1 MSLRT
6 NPVSHLTGLTARAV
20 IATAIVV
27 LTVAVAVLSV
37 VASTAAR
44 QERENA
50 QRNLDRSADLVA
62 QFLLGRD
69 RTLIG
74 GARVFVQ
81 YPPFRAT
88 IRGGPREDVLDQ
100 AISAADQI
108 AADWVFITN
117 DSGLRIAKS
126 DEPLS
131 SPVPMAQVPLVA
143 GALTGQEQ
151 HGFGASGDTMLFQ
164 AVALPI
170 KADLGPPAGV
180 LVATQVIDSAF
191 LSMVKTATS
200 SDLLFYTR
208 DPEGRERPAAS
219 TVPGS
224 VRELTEFLANRIT
237 AEETSSHGVM
247 LGSARYRWIGT
258 SLFTAGGEVV
268 GGFLVLRAENNAST
282 GIAALRG
289 PVLVAAIVGAI
300 AILLAA
306 FLVSRYIA
314 TPMRE
319 LATVINRIAEGEPL
333 VQTETSASG
342 SEIREL
348 QELSTSFETLQRDL
362 RDKQALISASRFK
375 RAQSSESVRTAD
387 RNVRSIRNTP
397 RGGGSPAILSRQI
410 SRPGL
415 LLDDGD
421 VLANRYVIQAE
432 VGRGGL
438 GIVYRA
444 LDRVLG
450 ETVAVKALRPELALA
465 EGAGFERLKRELR
478 ITRKLSHRNIVR
490 THDIGETDEVPF
502 LTMEYVDGASLATI
516 IASRGPLSRN
526 AVLAM
531 AKQMLGALLVAHGHG
546 VIHGDLKPQNL
557 LIDANG
563 LLKITD
569 FGVARLMRSV
579 RSRPAA
585 SNPGSSARLTGAVI
599 GTPEY
604 MAPEQLIGEPS
615 SIKSDLYA
623 AGIVLKE
630 CLTGSTPYQA
640 DTPIEFVARKLG
652 TDGERADSLRADG
665 LRADGTRADGTAEV
679 AARGGESSV
688 SDVLSLIE
696 TLMNPRVEL
705 RPESAHDAFVR
716 FARLG

>member
-1 MSLRT
+1 MPLRP

-20 IATAIVV
+20 IATAV
-27 LTVAVAVLSV
+27 VAVAVAAAVLSV
-37 VASTAAR
+37 VASNAAR
-44 QERENA
+44 EENENA
-50 QRNLDRSADLVA
+50 QQNLDRSADLVA

-108 AADWVFITN
+108 AADWVFIT
-117 DSGLRIAKS
+117 DDKGVRIAKS

-131 SPVPMAQVPLVA
+131 SPVPMAQVPLIA

-151 HGFGASGDTMLFQ
+151 RGFGASGDTMLFQ

-191 LSMVKTATS
+191 LAMVKTATS

-208 DPEGRERPAAS
+208 GPEGRERPAAS

-224 VRELTEFLANRIT
+224 VRELGEFLANRTT
-237 AEETSSHGVM
+237 AEEKSSHGVM
-247 LGSARYRWIGT
+247 LGNVRYRWMGT

-268 GGFLVLRAENNAST
+268 GGFLVLRAENNASQ
-282 GIAALRG
+282 GIAALKG
-289 PVLVAAIVGAI
+289 PVIVAAIVGAI

-306 FLVSRYIA
+306 LLVSRYIA
-314 TPMRE
+314 SPMHE
-319 LATVINRIAEGEPL
+319 LATVINRVADGEQAVL
-333 VQTETSASG
+333 MESSASG

-348 QELSTSFETLQRDL
+348 QELSSSFQMLQRDL
-362 RDKQALISASRFK
+362 RDKQALISASRI
-375 RAQSSESVRTAD
+375 QSATASD
-387 RNVRSIRNTP
+387 TGGASNRSVRSIRNTP
-397 RGGGSPAILSRQI
+397 RSVGSPALLSRHI

-415 LLDDGD
+415 LLSDGD
-421 VLANRYVIQAE
+421 VLANRYLIQAE

-444 LDRVLG
+444 LDRVVG
-450 ETVAVKALRPELALA
+450 EVVAVKALRPELALA
-465 EGAGFERLKRELR
+465 EGAGFEQLKRELR

-490 THDIGETDEVPF
+490 THDIGETDDVPF

-516 IASRGPLSRN
+516 IASRGPLSRH

-531 AKQMLGALLVAHGHG
+531 AKQMLGALSVAHGHG

-569 FGVARLMRSV
+569 FGVARLMRSA
-579 RSRPAA
+579 RAKPAGA
-585 SNPGSSARLTGAVI
+585 ANAGNSARLTGAVI

-615 SIKSDLYA
+615 SVKSDLYA
-623 AGIVLKE
+623 AGVVLKE

-640 DTPIEFVARKLG
+640 DTPIGFVARKLG
-652 TDGERADSLRADG
+652 NEGERADGLHSDG
-665 LRADGTRADGTAEV
+665 ARSETRTDLV
-679 AARGGESSV
+679 SQSSESSV
-688 SDVLSLIE
+688 SDIVLLIE
-696 TLMNPRVEL
+696 TLMNPRAEL
-705 RPESAHDAFVR
+705 RPESAHDAFLR